1 MESKKGGASI
11 DDLFGRKE
19 VNKPSS
25 GSSYFNSVFAT
36 SPNTVLFYFLIPSLF
51 IVLSIRSR

>member
-51 IVLSIRSR
+51 IVLSI